1 MQNLGYVFAAYAIVW
16 LALFGYLFVVAT
28 QMRAVRRDVDYL
40 QKRLAAPPPGAPLS
54 GPDR

>member
-28 QMRAVRRDVDYL
+28 QMRAVRRDVDQL
-40 QKRLAAPPPGAPLS
+40 QERLAAPPIAMPLA
-54 GPDR
+54 GPER